1 MSRPVKGSPAVIFIR
16 CGRHSSLFQLFFLLF
31 FYLELIHM
39 NKKQQKG
46 EKKSKSNDFAPFLH
60 DQDEAVV
67 NRFLLRQHSIFYLRP
82 QKTKD

>member
-1 MSRPVKGSPAVIFIR
+1 
-16 CGRHSSLFQLFFLLF
+16 
-31 FYLELIHM
+31 M